1 MNAVDRNTVM
11 PMTGSTQFLQ
21 PLYINSALFAADSR
35 VDIASELH
43 MQRYERQLTL
53 ADCAK
58 QLGVSP
64 QQIEQVETGFA
75 PQIDFY
81 LALKMARLFGCKLK
95 VSLEVE
101 RDFIDACAADCGG
114 RFDGTEEDEES
125 FGHAGEDGD
134 SFNWAREDGESFDRA
149 AGLGKTLDTAAA
161 YRKSI
166 ESAATYGE
174 YIDNALTAHK
184 NQNGENADD

>member
-1 MNAVDRNTVM
+1 MNAEDRNTFM

-43 MQRYERQLTL
+43 MQRYERQMTL

-101 RDFIDACAADCGG
+101 RDFIEPDAAENEE
-114 RFDGTEEDEES
+114 RFDDATENE
-125 FGHAGEDGD
+125 
-134 SFNWAREDGESFDRA
+134 ESFDRA
-149 AGLGKTLDTAAA
+149 AELGKLLDTAAA
-161 YRKSI
+161 FRKNI

-184 NQNGENADD
+184 NQNGENTDD

>member
-1 MNAVDRNTVM
+1 MNAEDRNTVM

-21 PLYINSALFAADSR
+21 PLYINSALLAADSR
-35 VDIASELH
+35 ADIASELH
-43 MQRYERQLTL
+43 MQRYERQMTL
-53 ADCAK
+53 ADCAG

-75 PQIDFY
+75 PQIDFF

-95 VSLEVE
+95 ISLEVE

-114 RFDGTEEDEES
+114 RFDG
-125 FGHAGEDGD
+125 AGEDGE
-134 SFNWAREDGESFDRA
+134 SFDRACEDEESFDRA
-149 AGLGKTLDTAAA
+149 AGLGKPLDTAAA

-166 ESAATYGE
+166 ESAATYGD
-174 YIDNALTAHK
+174 YIDNALTAPQ